1 MSLCARGALSR
12 ALRLDSLRYGSNSC
26 PRRLMYSICPRY
38 RAATPVINNS
48 SLVDRSRNQC
58 RTFSSSRQL
67 KDQPNIENLT
77 DVLPTCCPGCG
88 AFSQTIEPDEPGYY
102 SASRKQT
109 RKLLASKKEALE
121 QSKAAEDATSTGAE
135 QSDLGEDAQPTA
147 PIPMQGS
154 FPNTFPRCKC

>member
-1 MSLCARGALSR
+1 MSVCARGALSR
-12 ALRLDSLRYGSNSC
+12 ALRLDRFRFGSKSC
-26 PRRLMYSICPRY
+26 PRQLTYSIYSRC
-38 RAATPVINNS
+38 RAAPPAINNS
-48 SLVDRSRNQC
+48 YLVYRSRNQC

-67 KDQPNIENLT
+67 KEQPNIENLT

-109 RKLLASKKEALE
+109 RKLLASKKEAIE
-121 QSKAAEDATSTGAE
+121 QSNAAEDATSTNTE

-147 PIPMQGS
+147 PIPMQGW
-154 FPNTFPRCKC
+154 FPNTYPRCKC